1 MNIIFGDA
9 VEMLPDDYV
18 VLELD
23 TVLVLPMN
31 QKIKTWCVIESLDTS
46 DYINFDNN
54 KRLHNELLEQYR
66 HRNWSRALNIIDSLI
81 GQWGKEIDSF
91 YEVLKSRIS
100 DLQNNPPNETW
111 DGCVVKYAVEAQ
123 QQN

>member
-54 KRLHNELLEQYR
+54 QRLHNELLEQYR
-66 HRNWSRALNIIDSLI
+66 LRNWSRALNIIDSLI

-111 DGCVVKYAVEAQ
+111 DGCIVKYAVEAQ